1 MELRQLKYAVRVAE
15 TRHFGRAA
23 ELEHIAPSVLSTQIR
38 RLELELGVALFERSS
53 HQVSVTP
60 AGAHFMR
67 EAESILD
74 SLSALRI
81 ETRSMARVKDHRLG
95 IGYFGEAL
103 GELTHLLFG
112 TFSERHP
119 ETRLSFTELFMNNQ
133 LEALHSRQVDV
144 AFMRLPVEDPQ
155 LEVIPL
161 FQEPVHAAVSVRGE
175 FADSPRLSVSDIIDQ
190 PFAVAAGGTPSS
202 WSGYW
207 SLDEQR
213 GEPSRIGAEVTTVS
227 ESFAAIA
234 YSDTIDTVPAS
245 AARTIPHPGVSF
257 VPIDDARLSALALV
271 FRKDSTNPMLSPLLD
286 CVTELVRRR
295 IALLDGAEPL
305 AFRRR
310 RSRRQPRIRRR
321 LRPGL
326 KPRPRP

>member
-38 RLELELGVALFERSS
+38 RLELELGVTLFERNS
-53 HQVSVTP
+53 HQVTVTP

-67 EAESILD
+67 EVQGILA
-74 SLSALRI
+74 ALTTLQT
-81 ETRSMARVKDHRLG
+81 ETQSMGRVERHQLG

-119 ETRLSFTELFMNNQ
+119 DTHLSFTELFMNNQ
-133 LEALHSRQVDV
+133 LEALHTRQVDV
-144 AFMRLPVEDPQ
+144 AFMRLPVDDPQ

-161 FQEPVHAAVSVRGE
+161 FQEPVHAAVSKRSE
-175 FADSPRLSVSDIIDQ
+175 FSDSPRLRVSDIIDQ

-202 WSGYW
+202 WSSYW
-207 SLDEQR
+207 SLDQQR

-227 ESFAAIA
+227 ESFAAVA

-245 AARTIPHPGVSF
+245 AARAIPHAGVSF
-257 VPIDDARLSALALV
+257 VPIDDAGLSALALV
-271 FRKDSTNPMLSPLLD
+271 FRKDSTNPMIAPLLH
-286 CVTELVRRR
+286 CTTEVVRHR
-295 IALLDGAEPL
+295 INMLSGAEPL
-305 AFRRR
+305 V
-310 RSRRQPRIRRR
+310 
-321 LRPGL
+321 
-326 KPRPRP
+326 